1 MEYIVNSLEETKY
14 LAKKF
19 AHSLRGGERILL
31 NGDLGAGKTTFT
43 KYLAKYLGVKDDVT
57 SPTFTILKTYR
68 GKKYTLYH
76 FDMYRLDG
84 GKEATGFG
92 FEDYLYDMDDN
103 SIIVIE
109 WSDMVRDI
117 LHGSFITINITRI
130 DDCKRKFEITR

>member
-1 MEYIVNSLEETKY
+1 MEYIVNSLDETKS
-14 LAKKF
+14 LAKQF
-19 AHSLRGGERILL
+19 ARTLHGGERILL

-57 SPTFTILKTYR
+57 SPTFTILKTYK

-103 SIIVIE
+103 GIVVIE

-117 LHGSFITINITRI
+117 LRGRFITINITRL